1 VQVEHESVHGIKRA
15 DRDVGYG
22 PLAGAK
28 RTIAYDRDLPVR
40 AAEQNPRALVV
51 RDGFSWTYP
60 TVFRLLA
67 GPQYTFG

>member
-1 VQVEHESVHGIKRA
+1 VQVVHESVHGIKRA
-15 DRDVGYG
+15 DRDVGSG

-28 RTIAYDRDLPVR
+28 RTIAYDRDLPIR
-40 AAEQNPRALVV
+40 AAEENPRALVA